1 LKSGPKPTPSKLK
14 LLRGNPGRRPLNPA
28 EPECEPATLDPP
40 AWLEGDELLK
50 WQETA
55 PELLA
60 AGLLATIDTD
70 ALLSYCNA
78 WARWRVA
85 EAHIKKH
92 GPIIAA
98 PSGYPVHSPYLAIA
112 DKALA
117 RMQAFQSEF
126 GMSPSARS
134 RVHVKGTAK
143 KSAAQKFQESAPKL
157 KIVAK

>member
-1 LKSGPKPTPSKLK
+1 MT
-14 LLRGNPGRRPLNPA
+14 A
-28 EPECEPATLDPP
+28 PATLEPP
-40 AWLEGDELLK
+40 SWLAGEELLK
-50 WQETA
+50 WQVTA

-78 WARWRVA
+78 WARWRAA
-85 EAHIKKH
+85 EAHLAKH
-92 GPIIAA
+92 GQIIAA
-98 PSGYPVHSPYLAIA
+98 PSGYPVQSPYLAIA

-134 RVHVKGTAK
+134 RVSVKSPAK
-143 KSAAQKFQESAPKL
+143 ASKTQTFQSSAPKL
-157 KIVAK
+157 RAVK